1 MFGTDQVKQVSL
13 VYAKRNGQYT
23 AHHASARIK
32 IHRYCAFFDIALFTG
47 RHCDLTP
54 VTDKYA
60 DGHNTQ
66 QLQSCCTS
74 LSTTSSAHPS
84 QSPSATSSSASDH
97 ATPKS
102 DSSLGLQQP
111 TGLQFPFTRHES
123 AKICLKSALNI
134 AEAFDLLPYPN
145 PTGQSSDSPSC
156 IGSGCPLITPR
167 TMPTFA
173 CCAMQSAYV
182 LLMVKEQTETLYSQ
196 NRGDSGPLVDNMLSR
211 LQQGL
216 WSIWSTLVNYSA
228 AFEALSGMQG
238 ELSTFPF
245 MNGH

>member
-1 MFGTDQVKQVSL
+1 M
-13 VYAKRNGQYT
+13 
-23 AHHASARIK
+23 
-32 IHRYCAFFDIALFTG
+32 
-47 RHCDLTP
+47 
-54 VTDKYA
+54 TDKYA

-102 DSSLGLQQP
+102 DSSLSLQQP
-111 TGLQFPFTRHES
+111 NGLQFPFTRHES
-123 AKICLKSALNI
+123 AKICLKSALSI
-134 AEAFDLLPYPN
+134 AESFDLLPYPN
-145 PTGQSSDSPSC
+145 PTGQSSDSPC
-156 IGSGCPLITPR
+156 YIGPGCPLIAPR

-182 LLMVKEQTETLYSQ
+182 LLMVKEQTESLYPQ
-196 NRGDSGPLVDNMLSR
+196 TRGDTGPLVDNMLSR

-238 ELSTFPF
+238 ELGTLPF
-245 MNGH
+245 HEWMLNSSPRPSPG